1 MYGNSML
8 FYDLSRIPQGL
19 NFRNL
24 LSLRRRRSGHSHSRG
39 TLKGLT
45 LDALLKVNNIEVVYN
60 EVILVLKGISL
71 QVPEFG
77 VIALLGANG
86 AGKSTTLKA
95 ITGILETQNGE
106 LKEGTI
112 EFMGKPIHK
121 LDAPPLETGD
131 PILTAANWY
140 QTNFPPM
147 PVDVKFNLTEEV
159 LIFGEQK
166 IVCLH
171 TPGHT
176 PGSICIYLDK
186 DGKRIL
192 FGQDLHGPLL
202 EEFGSNLEDYGRS
215 TQKLLDLD
223 ADILCEGHFG
233 IYKTKKDVREYIRSY
248 RRQYG
253 VE

>member
-1 MYGNSML
+1 MKPFEIVKDIFIVGGPDITDGRDGCVYLMNLEELILIDTGAGWSVDNIIGNIKKL
-8 FYDLSRIPQGL
+8 GLDPKNLSKII
-19 NFRNL
+19 
-24 LSLRRRRSGHSHSRG
+24 
-39 TLKGLT
+39 LT
-45 LDALLKVNNIEVVYN
+45 HCHIDHI
-60 EVILVLKGISL
+60 GG
-71 QVPEFG
+71 VPEIKKKFG
-77 VIALLGANG
+77 SKLY
-86 AGKSTTLKA
+86 
-95 ITGILETQNGE
+95 
-106 LKEGTI
+106 
-112 EFMGKPIHK
+112 IHK

-131 PILTAANWY
+131 QILTAAKWY
-140 QTNFPPM
+140 QTAFPPT
-147 PVDVKFNLTEEV
+147 PADVKFNLPEEM
-159 LIFGEQK
+159 LTIGGQK
-166 IVCLH
+166 IFCLH

-215 TQKLLDLD
+215 TKKLLDLD

-233 IYKTKKDVREYIRSY
+233 IYKTKKDVRNYILSY